1 MDEELRR
8 EIRAEHT
15 GVEIMSVHIAIMRA
29 NGSPRKVRGR
39 RGQGGQEEEGRRRGD
54 ENMRKGKRRKKQT
67 WENVSIWRI

>member
-1 MDEELRR
+1 MDKELRR

-15 GVEIMSVHIAIMRA
+15 GVEIMNVHIGIMRA

-39 RGQGGQEEEGRRRGD
+39 RGQGGQEEEGRGRGD

-67 WENVSIWRI
+67 WENVSIWGI